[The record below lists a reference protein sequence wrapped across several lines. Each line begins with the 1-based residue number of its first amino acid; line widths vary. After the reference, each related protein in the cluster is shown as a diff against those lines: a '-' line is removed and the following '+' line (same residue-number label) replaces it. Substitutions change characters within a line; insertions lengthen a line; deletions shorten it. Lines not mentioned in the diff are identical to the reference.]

1 MSSYQR
7 ETLSVLSPEQCGAS
21 SHREQ
26 WPHVARMVL
35 GGRSGRSG
43 GGQTVSHQLSCT
55 ETLSFS
61 AVTVVYPVP
70 NDQSPPT
77 YQEAVFSVLC

>member
-7 ETLSVLSPEQCGAS
+7 ETLSVLSLEQCGAS
-21 SHREQ
+21 PHREQ
-26 WPHVARMVL
+26 WPPVARMVL

-55 ETLSFS
+55 ETLS
-61 AVTVVYPVP
+61 VCTVIVVYPIC
-70 NDQSPPT
+70 NDQSHPT
-77 YQEAVFSVLC
+77 YEEAVFPVLC

>member
-7 ETLSVLSPEQCGAS
+7 ETLSVLSLEQCGVH

-26 WPHVARMVL
+26 WSHVARMVL
-35 GGRSGRSG
+35 GRRSGRSG

-55 ETLSFS
+55 ETLSVS
-61 AVTVVYPVP
+61 TVTAVFPVP
-70 NDQSPPT
+70 TNQSPPT
-77 YQEAVFSVLC
+77 SQEAVFPVLC

>member
-1 MSSYQR
+1 MGHTADKVPPDILLCTTPFFVSFTCRQQENTSSYQR
-7 ETLSVLSPEQCGAS
+7 ETLSVLSLEQCGVS

-43 GGQTVSHQLSCT
+43 GGQTVSH
-55 ETLSFS
+55 
-61 AVTVVYPVP
+61 
-70 NDQSPPT
+70 
-77 YQEAVFSVLC
+77 

>member
-7 ETLSVLSPEQCGAS
+7 ETLSVLSLEQCGAPS
-21 SHREQ
+21 DREQ

-55 ETLSFS
+55 ETLSVPT
-61 AVTVVYPVP
+61 VTVVYPVP
-70 NDQSPPT
+70 NNQSPPT
-77 YQEAVFSVLC
+77 HQEAVFPVLC